1 MRRRVWFAAALAP
14 AMMSAPLIGCSSTPT
29 SQSTGEYI
37 DDAAITA
44 KVKAE
49 LAGDSGLSSFA
60 IGVETYD
67 RVVQLSGFVN
77 SEAVKARAAQVAT
90 GVSGVRSVRNDL
102 VVK

>member
-1 MRRRVWFAAALAP
+1 MRGRTIFGAMLALAV
-14 AMMSAPLIGCSSTPT
+14 MSAPLIGCTSTPT

-37 DDAAITA
+37 DDSAITA
-44 KVKAE
+44 KVKGA

-67 RVVQLSGFVN
+67 GVVQLSGFVN
-77 SEAVKARAAQVAT
+77 SDAVRSRAAQVVA

>member
-1 MRRRVWFAAALAP
+1 MRGRTLFGAALAL
-14 AMMSAPLIGCSSTPT
+14 AVISAPLIGCSSTPT

-37 DDAAITA
+37 DDSAITT

-60 IGVETYD
+60 ISVETYD

-77 SEAVKARAAQVAT
+77 TEAVKARAAQVAA
-90 GVSGVRSVRNDL
+90 GVAGVRSVRNDL